1 MAFRPTVDRNGRQY
15 DLIVIGSGSGGASLG
30 HHLARNGLRV
40 SLIERGGY
48 LPRSRANWDCK
59 TVFVVGACQTKE
71 TWRRRDG
78 DASFFSRSQWSI
90 PL

>member
-1 MAFRPTVDRNGRQY
+1 M
-15 DLIVIGSGSGGASLG
+15 
-30 HHLARNGLRV
+30 